1 MRRTAVGADR
11 RRSTRRDPRT
21 GLGLYISRQ
30 LVELNG
36 GRVWMTSAGAGRG
49 AAFHFTLA
57 AAPPGR

>member
-1 MRRTAVGADR
+1 LFERFQRVDVPERAAIRG
-11 RRSTRRDPRT
+11 T
-21 GLGLYISRQ
+21 GLGLYITRQ

-36 GRVWMTSAGAGRG
+36 GRVWVTSAGAGRG